1 MNNNSVEEYNLYN
14 LYNLDKSN
22 IDKSNKSYCKG
33 VESII
38 NSLDKGLKVNKYL
51 GSVDESDIF
60 LLNSNTNSKKAKL
73 ICKKM
78 NIEHL
83 QNLNISSKNG
93 KQSKNIKNIIELLNY
108 IYYNKLTKDY
118 IIPILDYK
126 THDGFIYL
134 IFPYYKG
141 YNLQQFK
148 KNLVNLETEHY
159 KTIVKHIIK
168 KVLQGIS
175 NMHQL
180 GIYYG
185 NINEQNILVNTNN
198 KKLKVKVKF
207 FNINNQPHNFYKTNL
222 SHKKKKAS
230 KKTKK
235 SKTSSNIN
243 THIKTDIKEL
253 APLLLD
259 LISYKY
265 LDEHNN
271 TSRKKKSIL
280 DKALEYL
287 NFKQNE
293 PSKMK
298 TFQDLINEDEIDEDL
313 LFYVNIIKNQMITK
327 QDNLNDVLKEILLH
341 EKYNS

>member
-1 MNNNSVEEYNLYN
+1 
-14 LYNLDKSN
+14 
-22 IDKSNKSYCKG
+22 
-33 VESII
+33 
-38 NSLDKGLKVNKYL
+38 
-51 GSVDESDIF
+51 
-60 LLNSNTNSKKAKL
+60 
-73 ICKKM
+73 M

-83 QNLNISSKNG
+83 QNLNISPISPISPKKG
-93 KQSKNIKNIIELLNY
+93 KQSKNIKNSVELLNY
-108 IYYNKLTKDY
+108 IYYNKSTKDY
-118 IIPILDYK
+118 IIPILDHK
-126 THDGFIYL
+126 TYDGFIYL

-141 YNLQQFK
+141 YNLEQFK
-148 KNLVNLETEHY
+148 KNLVNLETGQY

-175 NMHQL
+175 NIHQL

-185 NINEQNILVNTNN
+185 NINERNILVNTNN
-198 KKLKVKVKF
+198 KKLKVNVKF
-207 FNINNQPHNFYKTNL
+207 FNISNQPHNFYKTNL
-222 SHKKKKAS
+222 SQKKKKGS

-235 SKTSSNIN
+235 SNPSSNLN
-243 THIKTDIKEL
+243 THIKTDIKDL
-253 APLLLD
+253 ASLLLD
-259 LISYKY
+259 LIAYKY

-293 PSKMK
+293 PSKLK
-298 TFQDLINEDEIDEDL
+298 TFQDLINEDEIDEDM
-313 LFYVNIIKNQMITK
+313 LFYVNIINNQMITK